1 MSEWHGYAK
10 VLSAKEK
17 KKENENCRC
26 LDETQNL
33 CTKTGRVFFSGN
45 KRLNCRD
52 KRVVGW
58 RRYWLSQES
67 SYEGCDLFP
76 FFFFFFHFH
85 LSLPPSPNLEYFFE
99 KFKTRRKM

>member
-33 CTKTGRVFFSGN
+33 CKKTGRVFFSGN
-45 KRLNCRD
+45 KRLNCCD
-52 KRVVGW
+52 KRV
-58 RRYWLSQES
+58 
-67 SYEGCDLFP
+67 
-76 FFFFFFHFH
+76 
-85 LSLPPSPNLEYFFE
+85 
-99 KFKTRRKM
+99 K